1 MFKHPRD
8 VCMTYIEHVK
18 VSFMFSGI
26 LFKGA
31 FKSIVHAFLP
41 DVYVTCVT
49 DAHKQI
55 GSLLLTTG
63 CDEDITSESETQTDD
78 SNVSKND

>member
-18 VSFMFSGI
+18 LSLTFSGI
-26 LFKGA
+26 MFKGA
-31 FKSIVHAFLP
+31 FQSIVHAFLP

-49 DAHKQI
+49 DAHKKI
-55 GSLLLTTG
+55 GSLLLISG
-63 CDEDITSESETQTDD
+63 CNEDITSETETQTDD